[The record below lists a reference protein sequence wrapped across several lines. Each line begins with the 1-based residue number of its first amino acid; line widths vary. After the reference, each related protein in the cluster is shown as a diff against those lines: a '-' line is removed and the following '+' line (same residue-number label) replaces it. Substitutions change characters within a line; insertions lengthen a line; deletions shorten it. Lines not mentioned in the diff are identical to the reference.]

1 MDNMQNPYTSMYM
14 PTGFDQ
20 NQQGLTPVFQNIA
33 SQQANQNAALQQ
45 QNQLVQQA
53 GITQKG
59 QQLGGDPNQV
69 AMAKALRN
77 QNGVSPMQNGQ
88 TYINSKFGRDPM
100 QPDMGQGANT
110 AQQFYGDSYNPNA
123 GWSM

>member
-1 MDNMQNPYTSMYM
+1 MSNPYTNMYM
-14 PTGFDQ
+14 PNGFDQ

-33 SQQANQNAALQQ
+33 QQQANQNAALQE
-45 QNQLVQQA
+45 QNVQVQQA
-53 GITQKG
+53 GMTQK
-59 QQLGGDPNQV
+59 QGGPNQL
-69 AMAKALRN
+69 ALAQALRN

-88 TYINSKFGRDPM
+88 AYINSKFGRDPM

-110 AQQFYGDSYNPNA
+110 AQQFYGDSYNPKS